1 MEWTS
6 PLTLIHFACT
16 GQPWL
21 WRQKFFIFPATLQ
34 IVDDMRRNLFL
45 LNSILLLLLLPAAI
59 PASAQDAPDDLT
71 PTAEFHMARM
81 VYADGGARSRGR
93 YGMRRGWWAID
104 YPQAEEHY
112 IGGIRRLTNINSS
125 DDSHFVQ
132 LMDDELFDHPW
143 LFAQQIGQGGWDPSP
158 EEAAR
163 LREYLLK
170 GGFLVIDDFH
180 SQYEWPIM
188 VNAMKKVLPNHSI
201 VELTTAD
208 EVFHVL
214 YDLDTLTQIP
224 GERHLRYSRDGTIV
238 AQLDGPQRWS
248 GIYDEDGRLMVAI
261 NFNMD
266 MGDAWEHADDPYYP
280 EPMTALAYR
289 FGINYLIYAMTH

>member
-1 MEWTS
+1 MRRFLS
-6 PLTLIHFACT
+6 LLMYLTL
-16 GQPWL
+16 
-21 WRQKFFIFPATLQ
+21 
-34 IVDDMRRNLFL
+34 
-45 LNSILLLLLLPAAI
+45 LPVVAMLPQAE
-59 PASAQDAPDDLT
+59 AQDSSNRGPVRAQQQFNSSEEFRVVPPALQSTTPRDEPDDEV

-93 YGMRRGWWAID
+93 FGMRRGWWAID
-104 YPQAEEHY
+104 YPQAETHL

-125 DDSHFVQ
+125 DDSHHIQ
-132 LMDDELFDHPW
+132 LMNDAIFDHPW
-143 LFAQQIGQGGWDPSP
+143 LFAQQIGQGGWSPSD

-180 SQYEWPIM
+180 GQREWPTL
-188 VNAMKKVLPNHSI
+188 VNAMQKVLPNYTI
-201 VELTTAD
+201 VDLTTAD

-224 GERHLRYSRDGTIV
+224 GERHLYRAGDGSIQ
-238 AQLDGPQRWS
+238 AQLEGPQRWS
-248 GIYDEDGRLMVAI
+248 GIYDEEGRLIVAI

-289 FGINYLIYAMTH
+289 FGVNYLIYAMTH